1 MTSYQTA
8 LTREDAEVMA
18 LQALAWI
25 ASDER
30 LGPRLLALT
39 GLDAPTLRARAGS
52 AELLGATLDFLAAHE
67 ADFIACAEAIGAEP
81 ARLAAARGALGR

>member
-8 LTREDAEVMA
+8 LTREEAEVMA
-18 LQALAWI
+18 LHALAWV

-30 LGPRLLALT
+30 LGGRLLALT
-39 GLDAPTLRARAGS
+39 GLDAETLRAHAGS
-52 AELLGATLDFLAAHE
+52 REVLGATLDFLAAHE

-81 ARLAAARGALGR
+81 ARLAAARGALGQ